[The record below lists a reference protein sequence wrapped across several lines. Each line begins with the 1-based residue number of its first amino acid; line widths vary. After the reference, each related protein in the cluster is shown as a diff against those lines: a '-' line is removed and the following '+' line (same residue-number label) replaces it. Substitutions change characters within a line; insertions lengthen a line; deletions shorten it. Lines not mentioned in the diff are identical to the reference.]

1 MIRTVGGSC
10 DCRGPSVLSSWCFGT
25 AWRMAAWQHGAKVAI
40 QRLGILTAFA
50 PSIAKLRQGE
60 VTLVLSLLVDVF
72 IRGTT

>member
-1 MIRTVGGSC
+1 MTVGVQAC
-10 DCRGPSVLSSWCFGT
+10 YPRGVLAPLG
-25 AWRMAAWQHGAKVAI
+25 AWRMAAWPHGAKVAT

-72 IRGTT
+72 IHGTT